1 MRFLTWC
8 NKIDERSELLFAS
21 ARHFGIDVEPIG
33 LGKEYRGG
41 VSKIEWLHTF
51 LQSLHP
57 DEIVV
62 CTDAFDCIWLRDAD
76 GMEDVFEDFAIRDG
90 LVVYAAEK
98 WYRKRPADY
107 HSVFDNWT
115 TVDEVDTIYRYPNC
129 GCVMGVAF
137 EIEELLDDA
146 LAMID
151 DEQLSEQWYMTKAI
165 ADYKLSDID
174 KCCDLFWCCA
184 GQWKMVPKLARIE
197 NGRLT
202 NLKTGGQ
209 PYVLH
214 APIPNRSR
222 ALLRDIAGKLGVP
235 LP

>member
-21 ARHFGIDVEPIG
+21 AKHFGIDVEPIG

-41 VSKIEWLHTF
+41 VSKIEWLYKWIMENKTDDT
-51 LQSLHP
+51 L
-57 DEIVV
+57 V
-62 CTDAFDCIWLRDAD
+62 CVDAFDCIWLRPAD
-76 GMEDVFEDFAIRDG
+76 GMQDTLDG
-90 LVVYAAEK
+90 LAAEVIYAGEK
-98 WYRKRPADY
+98 WYRKRPPSLQGY
-107 HSVFDNWT
+107 FDL
-115 TVDEVDTIYRYPNC
+115 VHGRFSSSIYRYPNC
-129 GCVMGVAF
+129 GCVCGNQGDIGWLLEGAIQNMATGV
-137 EIEELLDDA
+137 EKT
-146 LAMID
+146 
-151 DEQLSEQWYMTKAI
+151 EQWYLTEEIAI
-165 ADYKLSDID
+165 EHCYDVQIDYD
-174 KCCDLFWCCA
+174 CDFFWCCA
-184 GQWKMVPKLARIE
+184 GQWRQVPKLAHIE